1 VAVRYRCS
9 SCGNRTR
16 FDVESTRR
24 TRAYFHYSIAG
35 ELTVEEEE
43 VLAEDVLD
51 VVCRWC
57 GPAGIVEELVEDPAA
72 PVEDSPGG
80 P

>member
-16 FDVESTRR
+16 FDVESSRR

-35 ELTVEEEE
+35 EPTVAEEE
-43 VLAEDVLD
+43 VVSEDALE

-57 GPAGIVEELVEDPAA
+57 GPSVIVEEL
-72 PVEDSPGG
+72 
-80 P
+80 